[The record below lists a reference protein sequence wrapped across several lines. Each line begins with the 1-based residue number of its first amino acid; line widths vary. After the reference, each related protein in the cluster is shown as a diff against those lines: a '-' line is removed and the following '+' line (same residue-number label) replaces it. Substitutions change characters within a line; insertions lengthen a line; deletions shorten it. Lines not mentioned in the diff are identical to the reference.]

1 MYYDYHM
8 HCDFSRDSKTP
19 MEEMIR
25 RSIELNLKEI
35 CFTDHS
41 DYSILIN
48 NIEEDHAVDYKN
60 YLKSLEFFQN
70 KYKEKINIKKGV
82 EIGLQNHT
90 IDKCIEDI
98 KSHDFDFVIAS
109 IHTINKFDLIDRDF
123 YKDKSQYEAYR
134 QYYENLYNIIKKFKN
149 YSVLG
154 HLDLVKR
161 YGDLNNIIDDKV
173 FGDEIDEIL
182 KMAIYDGKGIEI
194 NTSCFR
200 YNMPDLTPSSYI
212 LKRYKELGG
221 EIITTGSDS
230 HNPAQVAYGFK
241 EVYSRL
247 KDMGYKMLVIPCTSI
262 KENSTPVNPTF
273 EKTYQNFTIE

>member
-1 MYYDYHM
+1 MQ
-8 HCDFSRDSKTP
+8 K
-19 MEEMIR
+19 
-25 RSIELNLKEI
+25 
-35 CFTDHS
+35 
-41 DYSILIN
+41 
-48 NIEEDHAVDYKN
+48 
-60 YLKSLEFFQN
+60 
-70 KYKEKINIKKGV
+70 
-82 EIGLQNHT
+82 
-90 IDKCIEDI
+90 
-98 KSHDFDFVIAS
+98 
-109 IHTINKFDLIDRDF
+109 
-123 YKDKSQYEAYR
+123 YEAYR

-247 KDMGYKMLVIPCTSI
+247 KDMGYKYICTFDKMNANFI
-262 KENSTPVNPTF
+262 KL
-273 EKTYQNFTIE
+273 

>member
-19 MEEMIR
+19 MEDMIIK
-25 RSIELNLKEI
+25 SIDLNLAEI

-41 DYSILIN
+41 DYSILLN
-48 NIEEDHAVDYKN
+48 NIEQDHEVDYKN

-70 KYKEKINIKKGV
+70 KYKKEITIKKGV

-98 KSHDFDFVIAS
+98 KSYDFDFVIAS
-109 IHTINKFDLIDRDF
+109 IHTINKSDLIDRDF
-123 YKDKSQYEAYR
+123 YKNKSQYEAYR

-161 YGDLNNIIDDKV
+161 YGDLNNIIDDKI

-221 EIITTGSDS
+221 EILTTGSDS
-230 HNPAQVAYGFK
+230 HNPSQVAYGFEK
-241 EVYSRL
+241 VYPQL
-247 KDMGYKMLVIPCTSI
+247 QHMGYKYICTFDKMKPNFI
-262 KENSTPVNPTF
+262 KL
-273 EKTYQNFTIE
+273 